1 MIIGSIIVEAIL
13 YDAQSLKD
21 KRSVLKSV
29 STRIRQKY
37 NVSITESDHQDVW
50 QRTEWIIVS
59 VGTVRTQ
66 AEKELQRAL
75 TIIDSH
81 PDLEVTKVDWEW
93 L

>member
-1 MIIGSIIVEAIL
+1 MILGTIIVDAII

-29 STRIRQKY
+29 STRIRQRY

-50 QRTEWIIVS
+50 QRTQWIVVS
-59 VGTVRTQ
+59 VGTARTQ
-66 AEKELQRAL
+66 VEKELQRAL
-75 TIIDSH
+75 TVIDNH
-81 PDLEVTKVDWEW
+81 PDLEVTTVDWEW